1 MLARMAGTDSQ
12 LSESLLMHKLQGLE
26 ATYGGDDF
34 PDEAKEAGAK
44 RIWAELEKVLMKK
57 ERQESGQLQAGPSG
71 PK

>member
-1 MLARMAGTDSQ
+1 MLARMAGIDSQ

-44 RIWAELEKVLMKK
+44 RIWTELEQVLIK
-57 ERQESGQLQAGPSG
+57 
-71 PK
+71 